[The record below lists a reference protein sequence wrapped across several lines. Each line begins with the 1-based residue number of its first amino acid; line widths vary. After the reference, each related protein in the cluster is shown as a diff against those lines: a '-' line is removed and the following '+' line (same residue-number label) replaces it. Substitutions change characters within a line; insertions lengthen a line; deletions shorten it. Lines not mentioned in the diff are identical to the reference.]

1 MRRKKGDFLTSVLSA
16 YSEGWRRR
24 RRRRIGTTED
34 PNTVDEDGDKAK
46 KSFFREAKPKPR
58 DEDTKNRYDVDND
71 ELDL

>member
-1 MRRKKGDFLTSVLSA
+1 MEKEEGRLLTSVLSA

-24 RRRRIGTTED
+24 
-34 PNTVDEDGDKAK
+34 GDARKK
-46 KSFFREAKPKPR
+46 KLNNNNLDNKQKSFFREAKPKPR